1 MARSKFKPAP
11 EVERIAREL
20 IRDHHPHL
28 LKRRVEFVFTEKA
41 PKSGTKEIWGT
52 ARIVNGL
59 AAFLAN
65 SYTEVADGIE
75 ELNEDFFVICIS
87 EPVWGMLSD
96 RCRKALLDHEL
107 CHCWV
112 EEKDDGD
119 TTLKLVHHDLEEFGS
134 VVQRWGV
141 WRDDLDRFLTKADEG
156 REQGSL
162 FDQEDSGDR
171 DSDTRADQIIEGLI
185 PQAQAA

>member
-1 MARSKFKPAP
+1 MARQRYKPAP
-11 EVERIAREL
+11 EVEKIAREL
-20 IRDHHPHL
+20 IRDHHKHL
-28 LKRRVEFVFTEKA
+28 FKRRVEFVFTEKA

-65 SYTEVADGIE
+65 RETVEEFADE
-75 ELNEDFFVICIS
+75 EAMNEDFFVIAIS
-87 EPVWGMLSD
+87 EPVWGILSE

-112 EEKDDGD
+112 EEKDDGG
-119 TTLKLVHHDLEEFGS
+119 TSLKLVHHDLEEFGA

-141 WRDDLDRFLTKADEG
+141 WRDDLDRFLIKADQG
-156 REQGSL
+156 RQDSL
-162 FDQEDSGDR
+162 FDQEDTG
-171 DSDTRADQIIEGLI
+171 DSDERADAIIGALV
-185 PQAQAA
+185 AA